1 MVDLQG
7 TRGTNDL
14 PEPTGPGVAA
24 AFAIHDKDRHPTSG
38 RQHVRRCDFA
48 LRCTDRTMARFAGP
62 VGPRTE
68 PIHAHVASRASRGGG
83 TAGGGESLFM
93 SDYGCVAVLEAGR
106 AGHYGQQTIAAE
118 TRQGA
123 FAGAGRHR
131 MTGGCLKISS
141 FPTRPRCWARS
152 YAPGGLFAWGNR
164 QDCCGRRKS
173 IRRRCWC
180 AVLHGRQ
187 PPRRLKRCQP
197 CLAFV
202 SSGEVVSPQHGET
215 IREIASVRLKGFAR
229 ACRNKH
235 CVAQAARDKTAGH
248 WWK

>member
-1 MVDLQG
+1 M
-7 TRGTNDL
+7 TRTDTQRRGGSTSAGAISRCAA
-14 PEPTGPGVAA
+14 PTARWRA
-24 AFAIHDKDRHPTSG
+24 SLG
-38 RQHVRRCDFA
+38 RSVHAQS
-48 LRCTDRTMARFAGP
+48 LYMLMWP
-62 VGPRTE
+62 
-68 PIHAHVASRASRGGG
+68 HAHLGGG